1 MSVNDSPQSKDQR
14 RILILGCGYLGRFVV
29 EKALSQGIATDALTR
44 NSDTCIQLQKMGAQ
58 KTISQTLA
66 TSNWHSEIDPNHYQ
80 AVIVSV
86 GSSESTPEGY
96 RESYIDGLNSVI
108 RWIGDQPLRLIYTS
122 SISVYGS
129 SDGDWIDEQT
139 NPAPENWRGEI
150 ILQSEELLRSKIG
163 DQAFI
168 CRLGGIYGPGR
179 MRFLQKTWSPENQTE
194 DDGYLNLIH
203 AEDAA
208 EALLEIAMRKPPP
221 ASNIFNLT
229 DNTPHLRSEVY
240 GKNDSPTAKPYYTRS
255 NRNRHSAN
263 RRIDS
268 SKIQAELDWIPKH
281 LIKI

>member
-1 MSVNDSPQSKDQR
+1 MSVNDSPQSIGQR
-14 RILILGCGYLGRFVV
+14 RILILGCGYLGKFVV

-44 NSDTCIQLQKMGAQ
+44 NSDTCAQLQKMGAQ
-58 KTISQTLA
+58 KAISQTLA
-66 TSNWHSEIDPNHYQ
+66 ISNWHSEIDPEHYQ
-80 AVIVSV
+80 AVVVSV

-163 DQAFI
+163 DQTFI

-179 MRFLQKTWSPENQTE
+179 MRFLQKTWSPENQAE

-208 EALLEIAMRKPPP
+208 EALLKIAMRKPPP

-240 GKNDSPTAKPYYTRS
+240 GKNDSPKAKPYYTRS